1 MTDETTKA
9 QQYMNTIPESKKNHL
24 WRKTIWF
31 TDPETAP
38 LGPHHSVEVY
48 CCEES
53 NGYAVWYARR
63 LAKDDPRN
71 SSRTENSDYL
81 LNYYGKNDRD
91 AAIERAVLI
100 ANSDASVD
108 KVIASLD
115 ELAKT
120 AQKI

>member
-1 MTDETTKA
+1 MDH
-9 QQYMNTIPESKKNHL
+9 NIPESKKNHL
-24 WRKTIWF
+24 WRKTVWH
-31 TDPETAP
+31 TDPEEFP

-63 LAKDDPRN
+63 LSKDDARN
-71 SSRTENSDYL
+71 TGVDNGDYL
-81 LNYYGKNDRD
+81 LGFYGKTARD

-100 ANSDASVD
+100 ANSDASSD
-108 KVIASLD
+108 NVIASLD
-115 ELAKT
+115 ALAKT